1 MDEEKTTQS
10 SFKLY
15 ELPSQLNAFG
25 KRPRPK
31 EWDRPAVP
39 DTKRPRLKFLRSVPE
54 QIEELRSVPE
64 QIEQL
69 GQRISKVNSHLEE
82 IVDQRSKNATKN
94 DLNGLT

>member
-1 MDEEKTTQS
+1 M
-10 SFKLY
+10 
-15 ELPSQLNAFG
+15 
-25 KRPRPK
+25 
-31 EWDRPAVP
+31 
-39 DTKRPRLKFLRSVPE
+39 RSVPE